1 MVPCVCKEANDYGR
15 YKTLSIRQAMV
26 ITESN
31 KSSEYESEWFIK
43 ITLIHGGSSTKS
55 LRPQPKKVG
64 GWLTTIFEK
73 KSIYLKIVLGFL
85 GVLVLYHDNIISN
98 CQLVM
103 TK

>member
-43 ITLIHGGSSTKS
+43 ITLIHGGVPVLKVSD
-55 LRPQPKKVG
+55 PNPKKWMG
-64 GWLTTIFEK
+64 G
-73 KSIYLKIVLGFL
+73 
-85 GVLVLYHDNIISN
+85 
-98 CQLVM
+98 
-103 TK
+103 